1 MLALDLHSV
10 RCLPHSHCRAAG
22 QQINHHA
29 FVGRVE
35 MLDQDEGHAVAG
47 RQRLQKLRAGIE
59 ATGRGANS
67 DDREAAGT
75 ARPIR
80 RGLRARR

>member
-1 MLALDLHSV
+1 MLALNRPSFGW
-10 RCLPHSHCRAAG
+10 LPHSHRRAAG
-22 QQINHHA
+22 QQIHHHA

-35 MLDQDEGHAVAG
+35 MLDQDEGHAVAC
-47 RQRLQKLRAGIE
+47 RQRLQKLRARIE

-67 DDREAAGT
+67 DHREAAGM

-80 RGLRARR
+80 RGLRA